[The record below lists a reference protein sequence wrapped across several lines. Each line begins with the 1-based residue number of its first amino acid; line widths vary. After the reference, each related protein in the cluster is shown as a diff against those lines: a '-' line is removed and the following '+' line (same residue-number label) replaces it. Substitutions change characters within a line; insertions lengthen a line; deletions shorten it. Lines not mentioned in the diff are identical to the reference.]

1 MFIIIGAENSPSGI
15 TFNATNNKSA
25 TLTWLPPAGDLNCS
39 FNYTVNITNSSSVT
53 EQMYSNSISLIL
65 TDLTRG
71 ENYSFAVAVTD
82 STGQH
87 GPWSEE
93 LRVNGENL
101 YEHVLVSTEIT
112 YPTVATDDLIFKQMV
127 TAYTR
132 TTYPAIAST
141 TASTLPKSKIKGYIF
156 ILIISLSIY

>member
-1 MFIIIGAENSPSGI
+1 MNINYDLFSIIGAENSPSGI
-15 TFNATNNKSA
+15 TFNTTNNKSA

-39 FNYTVNITNSSSVT
+39 FNYTVNISNSSSVT
-53 EQMYSNSISLIL
+53 EQMYSNSTSLIL

-132 TTYPAIAST
+132 TTYPAIASA
-141 TASTLPKSKIKGYIF
+141 TASTLPKSKIQGYIF
-156 ILIISLSIY
+156 I

>member
-1 MFIIIGAENSPSGI
+1 MNIIYNIIGAENSPSGI
-15 TFNATNNKSA
+15 TFNATNNNSA
-25 TLTWLPPAGDLNCS
+25 TLTWLPPADDLNCS

-53 EQMYSNSISLIL
+53 EQVYSNNTSLIL

-93 LRVNGENL
+93 LRVDGENS
-101 YEHVLVSTEIT
+101 YEHVPVTTEIT
-112 YPTVATDDLIFKQMV
+112 YPTLTVATDDLIFKQMM

-132 TTYPAIAST
+132 TTYPAIASAT
-141 TASTLPKSKIKGYIF
+141 TSTLPKSKIKGYI
-156 ILIISLSIY
+156 LI